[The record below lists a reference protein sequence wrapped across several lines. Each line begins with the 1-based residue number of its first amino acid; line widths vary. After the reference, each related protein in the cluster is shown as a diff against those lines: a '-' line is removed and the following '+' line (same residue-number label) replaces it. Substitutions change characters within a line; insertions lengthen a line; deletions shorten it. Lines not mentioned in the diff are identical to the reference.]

1 MADRWT
7 QQVKARRAFGFHFFS
22 ALATPPLTR
31 MVFAAP
37 AVEFGAAFAQVCVR
51 KSFGLPSWTTVA
63 DADEHQ
69 GIILILC
76 LLLTENAADNTNF
89 VIRNWPA
96 SYTIAKEQLFSS
108 IRHCRTRGR
117 LGEAV

>member
-7 QQVKARRAFGFHFFS
+7 QQVKARRAFGFHLFS

-31 MVFAAP
+31 VVLAAR
-37 AVEFGAAFAQVCVR
+37 AMEFSAAFAQVCVR
-51 KSFGLPSWTTVA
+51 KSFSLPSWTTVA

-69 GIILILC
+69 AIILILC

-89 VIRNWPA
+89 VSRSAPTF
-96 SYTIAKEQLFSS
+96 STLAKEQ
-108 IRHCRTRGR
+108 
-117 LGEAV
+117 